1 METVEMEHMVQFL
14 QRMVLTEQILLEWD
28 SSLKE
33 KGKEEMQE

>member
-1 METVEMEHMVQFL
+1 MEHMVQFL

-33 KGKEEMQE
+33 KEKEEMQE